1 MSSIVHGSLLAVQI
15 VSPTIVAIVVVADI
29 VHNSPMRR
37 LPCPFPHRVVVP
49 CNRVSTSQ
57 AEDVEKTNEEYNK

>member
-15 VSPTIVAIVVVADI
+15 VSPTIVAVVDI
-29 VHNSPMRR
+29 VHNYPMRR

-49 CNRVSTSQ
+49 CNRVSSPQ